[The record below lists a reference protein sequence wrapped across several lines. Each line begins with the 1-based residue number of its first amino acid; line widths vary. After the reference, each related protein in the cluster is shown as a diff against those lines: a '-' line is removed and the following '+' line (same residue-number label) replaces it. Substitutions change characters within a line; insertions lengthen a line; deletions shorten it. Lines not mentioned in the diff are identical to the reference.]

1 MGKGISGG
9 YAALSA
15 IAAPERIIDVIANG
29 SGSFMHAQTYS
40 HHPVACAAGLAAV
53 RYLKEHKLVERCAEI
68 GRELQR
74 RLASLRR
81 LPYGGAVRGRGLL
94 AGVQFLE
101 DNATRPPFPRAPNFP
116 QTFTQAAHAHGR
128 PTLPTLVPA

>member
-1 MGKGISGG
+1 MLFIFVFFFSSRRRHTRCETVTGVQTCALPISIEPYGAAPDILVMGKGISGG

-53 RYLKEHKLVERCAEI
+53 RYLKEHRLVERCAEM
-68 GRELQR
+68 GKELQR
-74 RLASLRR
+74 RL
-81 LPYGGAVRGRGLL
+81 
-94 AGVQFLE
+94 
-101 DNATRPPFPRAPNFP
+101 T
-116 QTFTQAAHAHGR
+116 
-128 PTLPTLVPA
+128 